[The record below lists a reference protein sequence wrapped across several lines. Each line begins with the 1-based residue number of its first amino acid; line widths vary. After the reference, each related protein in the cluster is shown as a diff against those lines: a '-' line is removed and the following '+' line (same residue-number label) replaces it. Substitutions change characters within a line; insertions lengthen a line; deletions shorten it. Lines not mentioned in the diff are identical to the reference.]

1 MAYLYGTT
9 TELVYRKDIIHMTF
23 SRFDLFERGW
33 TERQIKE
40 YLGQPD
46 YRVRRGHRNT
56 GPILY
61 WKKARV
67 NEIEARLNHV
77 TIPALGYNQ
86 DAGDD
91 KEEISASFEEWN
103 GALLEFIAADNMA
116 AYLKHRAIHEG
127 TYSELTPDF
136 FLQNVNYL
144 GKSLFGMT
152 MFGIT
157 LDPETGNIKSDDQ
170 EPCPGFLHAWL
181 SRKIN

>member
-1 MAYLYGTT
+1 MVIIDRRSGVACDSQCCATRANSRSLYRSRRFNYMAYLYGTT

-91 KEEISASFEEWN
+91 KEE
-103 GALLEFIAADNMA
+103 
-116 AYLKHRAIHEG
+116 
-127 TYSELTPDF
+127 
-136 FLQNVNYL
+136 
-144 GKSLFGMT
+144 
-152 MFGIT
+152 
-157 LDPETGNIKSDDQ
+157 
-170 EPCPGFLHAWL
+170 
-181 SRKIN
+181 